1 MLSNCVEIGGLAEL
15 LVVFFPEVWLAQFP
29 ISSKLDV

>member
-1 MLSNCVEIGGLAEL
+1 MEIGGLAEF

-29 ISSKLDV
+29 IRSKLDV